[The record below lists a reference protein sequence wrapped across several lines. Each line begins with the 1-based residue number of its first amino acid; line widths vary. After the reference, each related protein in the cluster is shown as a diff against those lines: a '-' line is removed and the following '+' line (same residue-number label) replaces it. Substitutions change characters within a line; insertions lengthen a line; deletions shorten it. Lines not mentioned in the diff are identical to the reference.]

1 MSKHICIRFFLLKY
15 KFVGQVF
22 GVLSVHYSYC
32 ETFDFDFLGKF
43 KVGGFILTISYRRKC
58 KIIKLISLIQNRVL

>member
-1 MSKHICIRFFLLKY
+1 
-15 KFVGQVF
+15 
-22 GVLSVHYSYC
+22 VLSVHYSYC